1 MARQHHFWD
10 MDHTIIDQ
18 DCDVS
23 WKGFMIAKGLAAP
36 VDRQVAEG
44 FFRDYQEG
52 LLNEKAF
59 LHFQLREFRG
69 RTPREMELLAE
80 EHFQTLVKA
89 SVRPDAYE
97 RIQAQIHDGYQVCL
111 LTGTNRIVALPVARH
126 FGITQVLATE
136 LELRAG
142 CYTGQILGR
151 YCAGEGKLAR
161 LHHYCRSK
169 SIALAEIHYYGD
181 SVSDIEVLQ
190 KVGHPV
196 VVNPQPALRARAQ
209 QEGWP
214 VLEFASSRGSA
225 K

>member
-23 WKGFMIAKGLAAP
+23 WKSFMIAKGLAAP

-44 FFRDYQEG
+44 FFRDYQAG
-52 LLNEKAF
+52 FLNEKAF

-69 RTPREMELLAE
+69 RPPREMEVLAE
-80 EHFQTLVKA
+80 EHFQSLVKA
-89 SVRPDAYE
+89 TVRSDAFE
-97 RIQAQIHDGYQVCL
+97 RIQAQIREGHQVYL
-111 LTGTNRIVALPVARH
+111 LTATNRIVAMPVARY
-126 FGITQVLATE
+126 FGISQVLATE

-161 LHHYCRSK
+161 LRHYCRSK
-169 SIALAEIHYYGD
+169 SINLAEIHYYGD

-196 VVNPQPALRARAQ
+196 AVNPQPGLRSRAQ
-209 QEGWP
+209 AEGWP
-214 VLEFASSRGSA
+214 VVEFGAAPGA
-225 K
+225 VN

>member
-1 MARQHHFWD
+1 MARQYHFWD

-23 WKGFMIAKGLAAP
+23 WKVFMITKGLALP
-36 VDRQVAEG
+36 VDRQVADT
-44 FFRDYQEG
+44 FYRDYQDG
-52 LLNEKAF
+52 FLNEKAF

-80 EHFQTLVKA
+80 EHFQGFVKA
-89 SVRPDAYE
+89 SVRTEALE
-97 RIQAQIHDGYQVCL
+97 RIRAQMAAGHQVYL

-126 FGITQVLATE
+126 FGISQVLATE

-142 CYTGQILGR
+142 CYTGHILGR

-169 SIALAEIHYYGD
+169 SINLADIHYYGD
-181 SVSDIEVLQ
+181 SLADIEVMQ

-196 VVNPQPALRARAQ
+196 AVNPQPVLRAKALER
-209 QEGWP
+209 GWP
-214 VLEFASSRGSA
+214 VLELKS
-225 K
+225 

>member
-1 MARQHHFWD
+1 MTRQHHFWD

-23 WKGFMIAKGLAAP
+23 WKEFLISKGLADP
-36 VDRQVAEG
+36 VDRKVAEG
-44 FFRDYQEG
+44 FFRDYTEG

-59 LHFQLREFRG
+59 LHFQLREFKG
-69 RTPREMELLAE
+69 RTPQEMERLAE
-80 EHFQTLVKA
+80 EHFQTF
-89 SVRPDAYE
+89 VRGSIRAEALD
-97 RIQAQIHDGYQVCL
+97 RIQGLLREGHMVYL

-126 FGITQVLATE
+126 FGISQVLATE

-161 LHHYCRSK
+161 LLHFCRSK
-169 SIALAEIHYYGD
+169 GLNLAEIFYYGD
-181 SVSDIEVLQ
+181 SVADIDVLQ

-196 VVNPQPALRARAQ
+196 AVNPTPSLLARAQ
-209 QEGWP
+209 AEGWP
-214 VLEFASSRGSA
+214 VLEFGR
-225 K
+225 